1 LLRDQL
7 TNDGGDPS
15 KQSTDLSGIMP
26 IENAFYGAAN
36 DPKQTGTSAHVVVL
50 GSLHL
55 DILVHAPDRPKKG
68 ETLPGSAWGYKAGGK
83 GGNQAVAAAQFGA
96 RASMV
101 GRVGNDDFGKRLLSH
116 LRDAAV
122 NAEHVYSDPEVG
134 SGMSVAIIDAQ
145 GDYGAVIV
153 SGANLRLS
161 NKELE
166 EARHLLGSAQVL
178 VLQNEVLE
186 SINVAAAKLA
196 KDGRIRVI
204 LNAAP
209 ARPLRSELS
218 AHIDVLV
225 VNAVEAEM
233 ICGVAV
239 TSLQAAT
246 EAAVLLSEQVTNVV
260 VTAGGL
266 GLAVAERGNTP
277 YAEAA
282 HSVKLVDTHG
292 AGDAFIGA
300 LAARLASGVSLAEA
314 VRFANA
320 AAALFVSTPADQKK
334 TVTSDRVTRFLAE
347 RHQPTA

>member
-1 LLRDQL
+1 M
-7 TNDGGDPS
+7 TIEDG
-15 KQSTDLSGIMP
+15 L
-26 IENAFYGAAN
+26 YGAA
-36 DPKQTGTSAHVVVL
+36 DESEKMGTSARVVVL

-55 DILVHAPDRPKKG
+55 DILVHATDRPKKG

-116 LRDAAV
+116 LRDAGV
-122 NAEHVYSDPEVG
+122 DAEHVYTDPEAG
-134 SGMSVAIIDAQ
+134 SGMSVAIIDAE

-161 NKELE
+161 NKDLE
-166 EARHLLGSAQVL
+166 EAREVIRSAQVL

-186 SINVAAAKLA
+186 ATNVAAAQLA
-196 KDGRIRVI
+196 KDYGIRVI

-209 ARPLRSELS
+209 ARRLLPDLS
-218 AHIDVLV
+218 ANVDVLV

-239 TSLQAAT
+239 TSLRAAT
-246 EAAVLLSEQVTNVV
+246 EAATLLSEQVANAV

-266 GLAVAERGNTP
+266 GLAVTERGNTP

-282 HSVKLVDTHG
+282 YPVKLVDTHG

-300 LAARLASGVSLAEA
+300 LAARWAGGVSVAEA

-320 AAALFVSTPADQKK
+320 AAALFVSTPADWKK
-334 TVTSDRVTRFLAE
+334 AVTSDQVTRFLSE
-347 RHQPTA
+347 CRTS

>member
-1 LLRDQL
+1 M
-7 TNDGGDPS
+7 T
-15 KQSTDLSGIMP
+15 
-26 IENAFYGAAN
+26 IEDSLYGAP
-36 DPKQTGTSAHVVVL
+36 DEFEETGTCAQVVVL

-83 GGNQAVAAAQFGA
+83 GGNQAVAAAQFGV
-96 RASMV
+96 RTSMV
-101 GRVGNDDFGKRLLSH
+101 ARVGNDDFGKRLLSH
-116 LRDAAV
+116 LRDAGIDAK
-122 NAEHVYSDPEVG
+122 HVRTDSEAG
-134 SGMSVAIIDAQ
+134 SGMSVAIIDAE

-161 NKELE
+161 DEDLQ
-166 EARHLLGSAQVL
+166 EAREVIRNAQVL

-186 SINVAAAKLA
+186 ATNVAAAQLA
-196 KDGRIRVI
+196 KGCRVRVI

-209 ARPLRSELS
+209 ARPLGSDLS
-218 AHIDVLV
+218 ANVDLLV

-239 TSLQAAT
+239 TSLSAAT
-246 EAAVLLSEQVTNVV
+246 EAAALLSKQVANVV

-266 GLAVAERGNTP
+266 GLAMAERGNTP

-282 HSVKLVDTHG
+282 HPVKLVDTHG

-300 LAARLASGVSLAEA
+300 LAARWASGVPVAEA

-320 AAALFVSTPADQKK
+320 AAALFVSTLTDQKK
-334 TVTSDRVTRFLAE
+334 AVTSDQVTRFLSE
-347 RHQPTA
+347 CR

>member
-1 LLRDQL
+1 M
-7 TNDGGDPS
+7 T
-15 KQSTDLSGIMP
+15 
-26 IENAFYGAAN
+26 IEDSFDGAA
-36 DPKQTGTSAHVVVL
+36 DKSGRTGTPARVVVL

-55 DILVHAPDRPKKG
+55 DIMVHASDRPKKG
-68 ETLPGSAWGYKAGGK
+68 ETLPGSAWGYKPGGK

-101 GRVGNDDFGKRLLSH
+101 GRVGNDDFGKRLLSY
-116 LRDAAV
+116 LREAAV
-122 NAEHVYSDPEVG
+122 DAEHVRTDPEAG
-134 SGMSVAIIDAQ
+134 SGMSVAIIDAE

-153 SGANLRLS
+153 SGANLRIS
-161 NKELE
+161 NKDLE
-166 EARHLLGSAQVL
+166 EARPVIRKAQVL

-186 SINVAAAKLA
+186 SINVAAAQLA
-196 KDGRIRVI
+196 KDDRIRVI

-209 ARPLRSELS
+209 ARPLKPELA
-218 AHIDVLV
+218 AHVDVLV

-239 TSLQAAT
+239 TSLRAAT
-246 EAAVLLSEQVTNVV
+246 EAAVLLCQQVANVV

-266 GLAVAERGNTP
+266 GLAVAERGATP
-277 YAEAA
+277 YVEAA

-300 LAARLASGVSLAEA
+300 LAAHLGSGVSLAEA

-320 AAALFVSTPADQKK
+320 AAALFVSTRADQKK
-334 TVTSDRVTRFLAE
+334 TVTSDRVLRFLS
-347 RHQPTA
+347 

>member
-1 LLRDQL
+1 M
-7 TNDGGDPS
+7 TIEDG
-15 KQSTDLSGIMP
+15 L
-26 IENAFYGAAN
+26 YGAA
-36 DPKQTGTSAHVVVL
+36 DESEKMGTSARVVVL

-55 DILVHAPDRPKKG
+55 DILVHAIDRPKKG

-116 LRDAAV
+116 LRDAGV
-122 NAEHVYSDPEVG
+122 DAEHVYTDPEAG
-134 SGMSVAIIDAQ
+134 SGMSVAIIDAE

-161 NKELE
+161 NKDLE
-166 EARHLLGSAQVL
+166 EAREVIRSAQVL

-186 SINVAAAKLA
+186 ATNVAAAQLA
-196 KDGRIRVI
+196 KDYGIRVI

-209 ARPLRSELS
+209 ARRLLPDLS
-218 AHIDVLV
+218 ANVDVLV

-239 TSLQAAT
+239 NSLPAAT
-246 EAAVLLSEQVTNVV
+246 EAATLLSEQVANVV

-266 GLAVAERGNTP
+266 GLAVTERGNTP

-282 HSVKLVDTHG
+282 YPVKLVDTHG

-300 LAARLASGVSLAEA
+300 LAARWAGGVSVAEA

-320 AAALFVSTPADQKK
+320 AAALFVSTPADWKK
-334 TVTSDRVTRFLAE
+334 AVTSDQVTRFLSE
-347 RHQPTA
+347 CRTS

>member
-1 LLRDQL
+1 M
-7 TNDGGDPS
+7 T
-15 KQSTDLSGIMP
+15 
-26 IENAFYGAAN
+26 IEESLYGAA
-36 DPKQTGTSAHVVVL
+36 DKSKGIITPAQVVVL

-55 DILVHAPDRPKKG
+55 DIMVHASDRPKKG

-96 RASMV
+96 RSSMI

-122 NAEHVYSDPEVG
+122 DAEHVHTDPEAG
-134 SGMSVAIIDAQ
+134 SGMSVAIIDAE
-145 GDYGAVIV
+145 GDYGAIIV

-161 NKELE
+161 NKDLE
-166 EARHLLGSAQVL
+166 EARLVIRNAQVL

-186 SINVAAAKLA
+186 SINVAAAQLA
-196 KDGRIRVI
+196 KDDRIRVI

-209 ARPLRSELS
+209 ARPLKPELA
-218 AHIDVLV
+218 AHVDVLV

-239 TSLQAAT
+239 TSLPAAT
-246 EAAVLLSEQVTNVV
+246 EAAVLLSDQVANVV

-266 GLAVAERGNTP
+266 GLAVAERGGTP

-300 LAARLASGVSLAEA
+300 LAARLASGVSVAEA
-314 VRFANA
+314 VHFANA
-320 AAALFVSTPADQKK
+320 AAALFVSTPTDQKK
-334 TVTSDRVTRFLAE
+334 TVTSDRVLRFLSE
-347 RHQPTA
+347 RRPPTS

>member
-1 LLRDQL
+1 M
-7 TNDGGDPS
+7 T
-15 KQSTDLSGIMP
+15 
-26 IENAFYGAAN
+26 IEDTLYGAAN
-36 DPKQTGTSAHVVVL
+36 EPKETGTSGRVVVL

-55 DILVHAPDRPKKG
+55 DIMVHAPDRPKKG

-101 GRVGNDDFGKRLLSH
+101 GRVGDDGFGKRLLRH
-116 LRDAAV
+116 WMDAGV
-122 NAEHVYSDPEVG
+122 DAEYVHTDPEAG
-134 SGMSVAIIDAQ
+134 SGMSVAIIDAE

-161 NKELE
+161 NQDLE
-166 EARHLLGSAQVL
+166 EAREIIRSAQVL
-178 VLQNEVLE
+178 VLQNEVLDAT
-186 SINVAAAKLA
+186 NVAAAQSA
-196 KDGRIRVI
+196 KNNGIRVI

-209 ARPLRSELS
+209 ARPLGPDLS
-218 AHIDVLV
+218 ANVDLLV

-233 ICGVAV
+233 MCGVAV
-239 TSLQAAT
+239 TSLSAAT
-246 EAAVLLSEQVTNVV
+246 EAAALLSKQVANVV

-266 GLAVAERGNTP
+266 GLAVAERGKTT

-282 HSVKLVDTHG
+282 HTVKLVDTHG

-300 LAARLASGVSLAEA
+300 LAARWASGVPAAEA
-314 VRFANA
+314 NRHATA

-334 TVTSDRVTRFLAE
+334 AVTSDQVIRFLSE
-347 RHQPTA
+347 RS

>member
-1 LLRDQL
+1 M
-7 TNDGGDPS
+7 TIEDG
-15 KQSTDLSGIMP
+15 L
-26 IENAFYGAAN
+26 YGAA
-36 DPKQTGTSAHVVVL
+36 DESEKMGTSARVVVL

-55 DILVHAPDRPKKG
+55 DILVHATDRPKKG

-116 LRDAAV
+116 LRDAGV
-122 NAEHVYSDPEVG
+122 DAEHVHTDPEAG
-134 SGMSVAIIDAQ
+134 SGMSVAIIDAE

-161 NKELE
+161 NKDLE
-166 EARHLLGSAQVL
+166 EAREVIRSAQVL

-186 SINVAAAKLA
+186 ATNVAAAQLA
-196 KDGRIRVI
+196 KDYGIRVI

-209 ARPLRSELS
+209 ARRLLPDLS
-218 AHIDVLV
+218 ANVDVLV

-239 TSLQAAT
+239 TSLRAAT
-246 EAAVLLSEQVTNVV
+246 EAATLLSEQVANVV

-266 GLAVAERGNTP
+266 GLAVTERGNTP

-282 HSVKLVDTHG
+282 YPVKLVDTHG

-300 LAARLASGVSLAEA
+300 LAARWAGGVSVAEA

-320 AAALFVSTPADQKK
+320 AAALFVSTPADWKK
-334 TVTSDRVTRFLAE
+334 AVTSDQVTRFLSE
-347 RHQPTA
+347 CRTS

>member
-1 LLRDQL
+1 MTIKDTL
-7 TNDGGDPS
+7 
-15 KQSTDLSGIMP
+15 
-26 IENAFYGAAN
+26 YGAA
-36 DPKQTGTSAHVVVL
+36 DKSEEIRTPARVVVL

-55 DILVHAPDRPKKG
+55 DILVHASDRPKKG

-122 NAEHVYSDPEVG
+122 DAEHVYTDPEAG
-134 SGMSVAIIDAQ
+134 SGMSVAIIDAE

-161 NKELE
+161 NKDLE
-166 EARHLLGSAQVL
+166 EAREIIRHAQVL
-178 VLQNEVLE
+178 VLPTEVFE
-186 SINVAAAKLA
+186 ATNVAAARLA
-196 KDGRIRVI
+196 KDYRIRVI

-209 ARPLRSELS
+209 ARPLGPDLS
-218 AHIDVLV
+218 ANIDLLV

-233 ICGVAV
+233 ICGIAV
-239 TSLQAAT
+239 TSLPAAT
-246 EAAVLLSEQVTNVV
+246 EAAALLSEQVANVV

-266 GLAVAERGNTP
+266 GLAVAEHGNTP
-277 YAEAA
+277 YAQAA
-282 HSVKLVDTHG
+282 HPVKLVDTHG

-300 LAARLASGVSLAEA
+300 LAARWASGASVVEA

-334 TVTSDRVTRFLAE
+334 TVTSDQVFRFLSE
-347 RHQPTA
+347 HRQPTS